1 LFTSKTKTMF
11 IIADHF
17 IKDADAF
24 WGMVKAKM
32 NEIPSELHLHA
43 VYPSADMMRAV
54 CVWDAERV
62 EAIDNFL
69 TQTFGDI
76 VRNECYRVNAEVA
89 VGLPKAEMA

>member
-1 LFTSKTKTMF
+1 ML
-11 IIADHF
+11 
-17 IKDADAF
+17 
-24 WGMVKAKM
+24 
-32 NEIPSELHLHA
+32 
-43 VYPSADMMRAV
+43 RAV
-54 CVWDAERV
+54 CVWDAESV